1 MRYRTLQQAYE
12 GMRHEL
18 RFDGVVV
25 ATKSSKGDSR
35 AIELLNQSITIDD
48 VCQINIYNPM
58 RKFNVR
64 YALLEFMWYLS
75 QDQNVRNIGKA
86 ASTWQ
91 DIASVNGNVHSNY
104 GGCLHRGWDRVANE
118 LLRFPE
124 SRRAVIALNQP
135 DVDYGMKDVP
145 CTMFV
150 QFFIRH
156 EKLNMI
162 WNMRSS
168 DFVFG
173 FCNDVAV
180 GMLFLQMMYNEL
192 KRHGECCG
200 MFFERD
206 LELGSF
212 TYNATSLHCYE
223 PHWTLLFDGYA
234 NEVFDKYELIEEFTW
249 DYAWENS
256 LHLPYRGIELE
267 TMWEMVDVFKQENFV
282 GGVL

>member
-1 MRYRTLQQAYE
+1 MRYHTLQEAYE
-12 GMRHEL
+12 GTRHYL
-18 RFDGVVV
+18 RYDGEVI

-48 VCQINIYNPM
+48 VCQINIYNPK

-86 ASTWQ
+86 ASTWK
-91 DIASVNGNVHSNY
+91 DIASIDGIVHSNY
-104 GGCLHRGWDRVANE
+104 GVCLHNGWDRVVNE
-118 LLRFPE
+118 LVSFPE

-150 QFFIRH
+150 QFFVRDD
-156 EKLNMI
+156 KLHLI

-168 DFVFG
+168 DFAFG
-173 FCNDVAV
+173 FCNDAAV
-180 GMLFLQMMYNEL
+180 GMLFLQMMRNEL
-192 KRHGECCG
+192 
-200 MFFERD
+200 MERTD
-206 LELGSF
+206 IPWIGLGSF

-223 PHWTLLFDGYA
+223 PHWHLLFDKYA
-234 NEVFDKYELIEEFTW
+234 NEVFDKYELVEEFTW
-249 DYAWENS
+249 GNALRDMLY
-256 LHLPYRGIELE
+256 LPSRDIELE
-267 TMWEMVDVFKQENFV
+267 QMWEMVGVFEQENFV
-282 GGVL
+282 GGGL

>member
-1 MRYRTLQQAYE
+1 MRYQTLQEAYE
-12 GMRHEL
+12 GTRHYL
-18 RFDGVVV
+18 RYDGEVI

-48 VCQINIYNPM
+48 VCQINIYNPK

-75 QDQNVRNIGKA
+75 MDPKVRNIGKA
-86 ASTWQ
+86 ASTWK
-91 DIASVNGNVHSNY
+91 DIASVDGLVHSNY
-104 GGCLHRGWDRVANE
+104 GVCLHNGWDRVVNE
-118 LLRFPE
+118 LVRFPE

-150 QFFIRH
+150 QFFVRDD
-156 EKLNMI
+156 KLHLI

-168 DFVFG
+168 DFAFG

-180 GMLFLQMMYNEL
+180 GMLFLQMMRNEL
-192 KRHGECCG
+192 
-200 MFFERD
+200 MERTD
-206 LELGSF
+206 IPWIGLGSF

-223 PHWTLLFDGYA
+223 PHWHLLFDNYT
-234 NEVFDKYELIEEFTW
+234 NEVFDKYELVEEFTW
-249 DYAWENS
+249 GRALQDMLY
-256 LHLPYRGIELE
+256 LPSRDIELS
-267 TMWEMVDVFKQENFV
+267 
-282 GGVL
+282 LIHI

>member
-1 MRYRTLQQAYE
+1 MRYHTLQEAYE
-12 GMRHEL
+12 GTRHYL
-18 RFDGVVV
+18 RYDGEII

-48 VCQINIYNPM
+48 VCQINIYNPK

-86 ASTWQ
+86 ASTWK
-91 DIASVNGNVHSNY
+91 DIASVDGLVHSNY
-104 GGCLHRGWDRVANE
+104 GVCLHNGWDRVVNE
-118 LLRFPE
+118 LVRFPE

-150 QFFIRH
+150 QFFVRDD
-156 EKLNMI
+156 KLHLI

-168 DFVFG
+168 DFAFG

-180 GMLFLQMMYNEL
+180 GMLFLQMMRNEL
-192 KRHGECCG
+192 
-200 MFFERD
+200 MERTD
-206 LELGSF
+206 IPWIGLGSF

-223 PHWTLLFDGYA
+223 PHWHLLFDNYT
-234 NEVFDKYELIEEFTW
+234 NEVFDKYELVEEFTW
-249 DYAWENS
+249 GHALQDMLY
-256 LHLPYRGIELE
+256 LPSRDIELE
-267 TMWEMVDVFKQENFV
+267 QMWEMVDTFEQENFV
-282 GGVL
+282 GGGL

>member
-1 MRYRTLQQAYE
+1 MRYHTLQEAYE
-12 GMRHEL
+12 GTRHYL
-18 RFDGVVV
+18 RYDGEVI

-86 ASTWQ
+86 ASTWK
-91 DIASVNGNVHSNY
+91 DIASVDGLVHSNY
-104 GGCLHRGWDRVANE
+104 GVCLHNGWDRVVNE
-118 LLRFPE
+118 LVRFPE

-150 QFFIRH
+150 QFFVRDD
-156 EKLNMI
+156 KLHLI

-168 DFVFG
+168 DFAFG

-180 GMLFLQMMYNEL
+180 GMLFLQMMRNEL
-192 KRHGECCG
+192 
-200 MFFERD
+200 MERTD
-206 LELGSF
+206 IPWIGLGSF

-223 PHWTLLFDGYA
+223 PHWHLLFDNYT
-234 NEVFDKYELIEEFTW
+234 NEVFDKYELVEEFTW
-249 DYAWENS
+249 GRALQDMLY
-256 LHLPYRGIELE
+256 LPSRDIELE
-267 TMWEMVDVFKQENFV
+267 QMWEMVDVFEQENFV
-282 GGVL
+282 GGRL